1 MAEIN
6 VDGIEIEERLRLIE
20 NHKDW
25 PDFLAKVER
34 VSAAGNDVSAIAKRL
49 YTVMQALYP
58 ELAED
63 VFTPDANAATGEFTF
78 GD

>member
-6 VDGIEIEERLRLIE
+6 VDGIEIETRLRLIE
-20 NHKDW
+20 DHEDW
-25 PDFLAKVER
+25 LSFLAKVER
-34 VSAAGNDVSAIAKRL
+34 VSAAGGDVSAIAKRL

-63 VFTPDANAATGEFTF
+63 LLTPEANAATEEFTF
-78 GD
+78 G